1 MDTNLKKASAA
12 DATAMANIP
21 TAPAYQPNVVSL
33 IIRNPICGGQ
43 CSLLNGAA
51 PDPRLLAFVTADDY
65 AKKLK
70 EVDEMFVAQTSSARL
85 VEQLKRYRRVAALVI
100 LAWFI
105 FAVVGA
111 VTSVLFAQSENDW
124 KCAEKEQGQCSLSQ
138 DAYED
143 SCCNF
148 WCCSSEYRE
157 GITGAAELFGADEYE
172 HSSWEPYAYIGF
184 QNASKGGLSAQ
195 LGEMCYYRKLG
206 KDPPDPLCEPGSFI
220 NCGLEDGSAHSCVLY
235 VEGKIVGQATVWWP
249 WIFVGLAYAAL
260 HSVLAAFF
268 LDHLCYISRVT
279 QGVPAIF
286 ADWHQ
291 FGINA
296 RFDPGQQSA
305 GSTAMGTAAAEG
317 DRPCCL
323 IFGIVVP
330 RGDEVPRDVEMCVKS

>member
-65 AKKLK
+65 AKKL
-70 EVDEMFVAQTSSARL
+70 MFVAQTSSARL

-143 SCCNF
+143 SCCHF

-249 WIFVGLAYAAL
+249 WIFVGPERPAAHEGL
-260 HSVLAAFF
+260 HAAVAEETAREP
-268 LDHLCYISRVT
+268 LHLRPQADASASRH
-279 QGVPAIF
+279 AL
-286 ADWHQ
+286 
-291 FGINA
+291 
-296 RFDPGQQSA
+296 R
-305 GSTAMGTAAAEG
+305 AEG
-317 DRPCCL
+317 E
-323 IFGIVVP
+323 
-330 RGDEVPRDVEMCVKS
+330 RGLNGDAGAPQ